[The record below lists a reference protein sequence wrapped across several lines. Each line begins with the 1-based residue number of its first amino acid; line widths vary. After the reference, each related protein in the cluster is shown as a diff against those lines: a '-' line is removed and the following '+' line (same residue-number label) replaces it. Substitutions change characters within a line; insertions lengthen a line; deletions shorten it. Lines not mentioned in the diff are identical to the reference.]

1 MIESDK
7 SFLMLLLTLSM
18 AKVIVPQFNFKR
30 GGFIA
35 KMRCNHIREQEKGEG
50 VGGKLVA
57 SQILKT
63 FAN

>member
-1 MIESDK
+1 
-7 SFLMLLLTLSM
+7 M

-57 SQILKT
+57 SQIMKT
-63 FAN
+63 FGN